1 MTSEYLHRI
10 NLLNH
15 IPRQIPVIPLK
26 NPGFFK
32 HLVSDLNLPQHI
44 LSAYLRSFKPN
55 FVLLVLR
62 SDIKILNGLNVPMN
76 NAVKYLV
83 PLRSLSAQMPPLF
96 DLLLDIF
103 ENKLYLFVHEFLI
116 KLRFPHILSEVYVIL
131 KLLVQL
137 CFYLVL
143 R

>member
-1 MTSEYLHRI
+1 
-10 NLLNH
+10 
-15 IPRQIPVIPLK
+15 
-26 NPGFFK
+26 
-32 HLVSDLNLPQHI
+32 
-44 LSAYLRSFKPN
+44 
-55 FVLLVLR
+55 
-62 SDIKILNGLNVPMN
+62 MN

-83 PLRSLSAQMPPLF
+83 PLRSLSAQMAPLF

-103 ENKLYLFVHEFLI
+103 ENKLYLFVHEFLS

-143 R
+143 S